1 MDKIAVVNNSEQS
14 VVQLIDVNMVFE
26 KGGFFS
32 AKKKTHVLRDINLS
46 IAKGEIVA
54 VVGESGCGKTTIGKL
69 ITGIYKATSGS
80 VLWNGSNKLRESADV
95 QFIQQDSYAAL
106 NPARTIYDSL
116 YAPIEAN
123 KKGLSKSQI
132 DEKIDRLMK
141 LVGLAPVE
149 QFLSKY
155 PHQLSGGQRQRVL
168 MARAVSLNPSL
179 IVADEPV
186 SMIDVSLRLS
196 VMNLM
201 MSLNRDYGISFVY
214 ITHDLSTARYIAQS
228 GRIVVMYL
236 GEIVEE
242 GPIDEV
248 IGSPKHPY
256 TRALI
261 KAVPIPDPSANSLDD
276 LPLKGMEL
284 GSLENRK
291 VPREI
296 TVGDNGIL
304 HSNIDSYLSK
314 LINAGRQYTYSA
326 QSVSVD
332 SGDFELGANKF
343 TSRQSNSA
351 LSVFGTFERSIVKFG
366 IEMQQGAGGLTL
378 TQDNKEF
385 RVQIVRRDNKCLL
398 QIVQNGSPSYICSQI
413 EIPLANRYDVTAIVE
428 DGIVEMFVNGK
439 YALTGRVGLQGEI
452 GYTIGMFADS
462 AGTIVSDFNVCKL
475 ASINNLNY

>member
-291 VPREI
+291 VGCAFVDRCLYSTE
-296 TVGDNGIL
+296 VCNSHVDYEVCGNVKVKCCNLGDV
-304 HSNIDSYLSK
+304 H
-314 LINAGRQYTYSA
+314 
-326 QSVSVD
+326 
-332 SGDFELGANKF
+332 E
-343 TSRQSNSA
+343 
-351 LSVFGTFERSIVKFG
+351 
-366 IEMQQGAGGLTL
+366 
-378 TQDNKEF
+378 
-385 RVQIVRRDNKCLL
+385 
-398 QIVQNGSPSYICSQI
+398 
-413 EIPLANRYDVTAIVE
+413 
-428 DGIVEMFVNGK
+428 
-439 YALTGRVGLQGEI
+439 
-452 GYTIGMFADS
+452 
-462 AGTIVSDFNVCKL
+462 
-475 ASINNLNY
+475 